1 MPLITTSRFI
11 AAMSQFS
18 LAAFYSLTT
27 KNVLAKKLLAT
38 LILVLS
44 SSLSAA
50 DQGAALYSQCAAC
63 HGQQGQG
70 NTSLKAPALAG
81 LDEQYVIRQLKNFQS
96 GVRGAKAGDQ
106 PGAQMRAAAAVLTS
120 EESIVG
126 VASYIQTLSPVKS
139 QNVAAITGDAR
150 NGNNHY
156 QATCGSC
163 HGSQAQG
170 NVMLGAPAL
179 AGQQGDYLIRQYMN
193 YRNGLRG
200 YERQDRYGR
209 QMKMMSNGL
218 NDQQLQDVVAFILQL
233 DPASDVASH

>member
-1 MPLITTSRFI
+1 MHSITTSRFI
-11 AAMSQFS
+11 AAMARCS
-18 LAAFYSLTT
+18 LSVAQR
-27 KNVLAKKLLAT
+27 LATKKLLTSLT
-38 LILVLS
+38 LMLL

-70 NTSLKAPALAG
+70 NASLKAPALAG
-81 LDEQYVIRQLKNFQS
+81 LNDQYVIRQLKNFQA
-96 GVRGAKAGDQ
+96 GVRGTKPGDQ
-106 PGAQMRAAAAVLTS
+106 LGAQMRAAAAVLTS
-120 EESIVG
+120 EESMAD
-126 VASYIQTLSPVKS
+126 VARYIQKLSPLKP
-139 QNVAAITGDAR
+139 QDAVAIEGDIR

-163 HGSQAQG
+163 HGSQGQG
-170 NVMLGAPAL
+170 NVLLGAPAL

-200 YERQDRYGR
+200 YDRKDRHGR

-233 DPASDVASH
+233 DPAVDVASH

>member
-1 MPLITTSRFI
+1 MYSITTSRFI
-11 AAMSQFS
+11 AALM
-18 LAAFYSLTT
+18 LMLLTNLTT
-27 KNVLAKKLLAT
+27 AEE
-38 LILVLS
+38 
-44 SSLSAA
+44 
-50 DQGAALYSQCAAC
+50 GASLYSQCAAC

-70 NTSLKAPALAG
+70 NAALKAPALAG
-81 LDEQYVIRQLKNFQS
+81 LNDQYVIRQLKNFQA
-96 GVRGAKAGDQ
+96 GVRGTKPGDQ

-120 EESIVG
+120 EESMAD
-126 VASYIQTLSPVKS
+126 VARYIQNLLPVKS
-139 QNVAAITGDAR
+139 QDTVAIEGDIR

-163 HGSQAQG
+163 HGSQGQG
-170 NVMLGAPAL
+170 NVLLGAPAL

-200 YERQDRYGR
+200 YDSKDRHGR

-233 DPASDVASH
+233 DPAVDVASH